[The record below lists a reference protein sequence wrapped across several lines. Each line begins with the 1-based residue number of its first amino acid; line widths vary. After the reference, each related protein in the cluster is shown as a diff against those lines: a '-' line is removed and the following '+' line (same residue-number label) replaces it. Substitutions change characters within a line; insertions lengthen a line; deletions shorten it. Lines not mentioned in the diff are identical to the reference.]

1 MWDIQRWHRG
11 PANAVEERK
20 NDSCKKSV
28 KVGCALLNSEFWS
41 SKNIHR
47 PRCFWIL
54 DHFNFLDHWIE
65 IRILSIRVIQ
75 EIQSWSNVW
84 SQTIYHLHTDLH
96 VYIKG
101 RQQSSA
107 LPMLWYYDRTP
118 LLKSKICGCYLV
130 TFLNWTTIFEW
141 YVVRWGSKNKNHK
154 HTCLEEIRLCLHI

>member
-28 KVGCALLNSEFWS
+28 KVGCALLNSEFRS

-107 LPMLWYYDRTP
+107 LPMYGTMIGPPYWKVRYVGVIWLLFLIGPLYLNGMWLGEDQRT
-118 LLKSKICGCYLV
+118 K
-130 TFLNWTTIFEW
+130 TINTH
-141 YVVRWGSKNKNHK
+141 V
-154 HTCLEEIRLCLHI
+154 